1 MSFKKRIVKVKVNS
15 KMSLTTIFNSCKDTL
30 RNNESCVG
38 DKALATLTHFLTLK
52 LIEPLMDQFNMIN
65 TIDQTDE
72 PIHIKERLKEVIYFS
87 KIAKQADINI
97 PTIMQTLWKKVLC
110 KNEYT
115 KFIYQEGK
123 TFLLRKQETYIELVE
138 KLASADFSKIEPDIL
153 GQAYE
158 DTIQRFSKDK
168 GSQLGQF
175 FTPPSVKK
183 IVIDLVDVQV
193 NEDGSTESIYD
204 PAMGTG
210 GFLISMIRDLA
221 KKARTKEIDLNYEL
235 LRNGNLT
242 GREIDPDTF
251 QLAVS
256 NLIINSKNN
265 FKLELGDSMCGSKD
279 YLSKINTKE
288 YDVIIANPPFGLKKD
303 YDIRRK
309 NAYEYS
315 DENGQIFDETFLF
328 KQSSSTPMFIQLMI
342 KSLKINGRCGVVLPA
357 GEDLSSASV
366 VDIAFRKYLLKTCD
380 LQQVI
385 YLPKGAFKP
394 YTSIKTCIFYFVKK
408 QMTNED
414 IPLSQYATQKIS
426 FYEYDTKMVNKKHLS
441 DKSIQKLSE
450 KNYSLDIDTYREEVR
465 FFDNLSKD
473 IQVKTLGEVC
483 EFKNGHAFKSTDFQT
498 KNSTNFGVLKIT
510 SIQNGYV
517 QEDKITDYV
526 DKNDKL
532 QSFEVKYDDILIA
545 LTGATV
551 GKMGINKLDKITYL
565 NQRVCKVVCSNKL
578 NKMYFYY
585 WYMYFDIISEVLSL
599 SNGSAQDN
607 ISTKTLEKIKIPI
620 PPLEMQQHIVDEIES
635 QTELHKKSTQTLK
648 DMYQLYEREKI
659 FYMKRNLK
667 HCEVKT
673 LREVCTYEI
682 GGTPLRSN
690 STFWNDGTNI
700 WVSVSELNNNIIID
714 SKEKITNEG
723 IKNSSVKLFPIGT
736 VLFSFKLSIG
746 KTAIAGVPLYTNEAI
761 TGINSKDTNYL
772 LNKYIYYYLSNTD
785 YSINA
790 TGLIGNGSLN
800 KKSIGEI
807 KIPIPPLEKQ
817 IAFVNYCETYLAKI
831 EELKENEKR
840 YNEEFNFYIKSLFDL
855 DLDRD
860 EDIDF
865 DRDGDESSVIST
877 TCEPIIDIPIL
888 KKKPVPRKKKSSE

>member
-72 PIHIKERLKEVIYFS
+72 PLHIKERLKEVIYFS

-221 KKARTKEIDLNYEL
+221 KKARAKEIELNYEL

-265 FKLELGDSMCGSKD
+265 FKLELGDSMCGTKD
-279 YLSKINTKE
+279 FLSKINTKE

-414 IPLSQYATQKIS
+414 IPLSLYATQKIS

-441 DKSIQKLSE
+441 DKSIQELSE
-450 KNYSLDIDTYREEVR
+450 KNYSLDIDTYREEVHL
-465 FFDNLSKD
+465 FDNISED
-473 IQVKTLGEVC
+473 IQVK
-483 EFKNGHAFKSTDFQT
+483 
-498 KNSTNFGVLKIT
+498 
-510 SIQNGYV
+510 
-517 QEDKITDYV
+517 
-526 DKNDKL
+526 KL
-532 QSFEVKYDDILIA
+532 S
-545 LTGATV
+545 
-551 GKMGINKLDKITYL
+551 
-565 NQRVCKVVCSNKL
+565 
-578 NKMYFYY
+578 
-585 WYMYFDIISEVLSL
+585 
-599 SNGSAQDN
+599 
-607 ISTKTLEKIKIPI
+607 
-620 PPLEMQQHIVDEIES
+620 
-635 QTELHKKSTQTLK
+635 
-648 DMYQLYEREKI
+648 
-659 FYMKRNLK
+659 
-667 HCEVKT
+667 
-673 LREVCTYEI
+673 EVCTYEI

-807 KIPIPPLEKQ
+807 KIPIPPLETQQQIVDEIECQTEIHKKSTQTLKDMYELYEREKIFYMKRILKDCEVKRLGEICEINCGKALTKKNIIDGDYHVIGGGKIIAKHNEFNMIADTFVLTRVGDFNINYFDVNYYLTDNGLAIKSIHDDIYTKYIYFYIKNNPVNIIQMYIGIGQKVISQTRLNELNIHIPSLEKQ
-817 IAFVNYCETYLAKI
+817 IAFINYCESYLAKI
-831 EELKENEKR
+831 EELKANEKR
-840 YNEEFNFYIKSLFDL
+840 YNEEFNLYIKSLFDFSTF

-860 EDIDF
+860 SDEDCGEDV
-865 DRDGDESSVIST
+865 SSVIST
-877 TCEPIIDIPIL
+877 TSEPIIDIPIL
-888 KKKPVPRKKKSSE
+888 KKKPAPRKKKSSE

>member
-1 MSFKKRIVKVKVNS
+1 MSLKKRIVKVKVNS
-15 KMSLTTIFNSCKDTL
+15 KMSLTTIFNSCKDIL
-30 RNNESCVG
+30 RNQESCVG

-72 PIHIKERLKEVIYFS
+72 PLHIKERLKEVIYFS

-221 KKARTKEIDLNYEL
+221 KKARAKEIELNYEL

-242 GREIDPDTF
+242 GREIDQDTF

-265 FKLELGDSMCGSKD
+265 FKLELGDSMCGTKD
-279 YLSKINTKE
+279 FLSKINTKE

-366 VDIAFRKYLLKTCD
+366 VDIAFRKYLLKNCD
-380 LQQVI
+380 LQEVI

-414 IPLSQYATQKIS
+414 ISLSEYATQKIS
-426 FYEYDTKMVNKKHLS
+426 FYEYDTKIQNKKRLS
-441 DKSIQKLSE
+441 DKSIQELSE
-450 KNYSLDIDTYREEVR
+450 KNYSLDIDTYREEVLL
-465 FFDNLSKD
+465 FDNMSKD

-483 EFKNGHAFKSTDFQT
+483 DFLPKSKRSAKYGKETGLYPFFRSSMKVDSFVDTPDFEKESLIIGDGGSPNINYGVKFSTSDHCYVLQNKDDSGLLLKYAYYFIMNNFHIMENFFKGI
-498 KNSTNFGVLKIT
+498 GLK
-510 SIQNGYV
+510 
-517 QEDKITDYV
+517 
-526 DKNDKL
+526 
-532 QSFEVKYDDILIA
+532 
-545 LTGATV
+545 
-551 GKMGINKLDKITYL
+551 
-565 NQRVCKVVCSNKL
+565 
-578 NKMYFYY
+578 
-585 WYMYFDIISEVLSL
+585 
-599 SNGSAQDN
+599 N
-607 ISTKTLEKIKIPI
+607 ISKEMIKSIKIPI
-620 PPLEMQQHIVDEIES
+620 PPLETQQQIVDEIEC

-817 IAFVNYCETYLAKI
+817 IAFVNYCESYLAKI
-831 EELKENEKR
+831 EELKANEKR
-840 YNEEFNFYIKSLFDL
+840 YNEEFNLYIKSLFDFSTF

-860 EDIDF
+860 SDEDCGEDC
-865 DRDGDESSVIST
+865 GEDESSVIST
-877 TCEPIIDIPIL
+877 TSEPIIDIPIL
-888 KKKPVPRKKKSSE
+888 KKKPAPRKKKSSE